1 MQLNI
6 SNLTSGINIAAFHA
20 VDSLANPSLNTVMA
34 YIGSS
39 FFIVL
44 PLILVYLIYR
54 KDRNAML
61 FAFSVV
67 FLYAISE
74 TIKLI
79 VREPRPCDVSSLY
92 WINKVGCESSF
103 SFPSSHATT
112 LTGLYF
118 ITRTY
123 KYLNILYIIWLFLV
137 LFGRVYLGQHYL
149 TDVIAGFIIS
159 IAVGYAIIRNKE
171 RINNILYKIISVVPN
186 PISARLGKN

>member
-1 MQLNI
+1 M
-6 SNLTSGINIAAFHA
+6 
-20 VDSLANPSLNTVMA
+20 
-34 YIGSS
+34 
-39 FFIVL
+39 
-44 PLILVYLIYR
+44 
-54 KDRNAML
+54 
-61 FAFSVV
+61 
-67 FLYAISE
+67 
-74 TIKLI
+74 
-79 VREPRPCDVSSLY
+79 
-92 WINKVGCESSF
+92 GCESSF

-123 KYLNILYIIWLFLV
+123 KYLNIMYIVWLFLV